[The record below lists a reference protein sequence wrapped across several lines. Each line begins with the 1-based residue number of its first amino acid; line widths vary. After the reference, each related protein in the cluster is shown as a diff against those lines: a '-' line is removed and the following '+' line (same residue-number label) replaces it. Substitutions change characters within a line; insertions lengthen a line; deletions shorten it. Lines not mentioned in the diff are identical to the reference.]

1 MCLLNIDSLDLL
13 GVICLKSTIDTE
25 SPKCAA
31 YCPIVLKL
39 KKEKADANRSV
50 ISFLVKLDGSI
61 WNSYCQRS
69 L

>member
-13 GVICLKSTIDTE
+13 GVMCLKSTIDTE

-39 KKEKADANRSV
+39 KKKRQMPTVE
-50 ISFLVKLDGSI
+50 
-61 WNSYCQRS
+61 
-69 L
+69 